1 MRIETKQ
8 QEKVVGIIMGS
19 IFMFAGVIVLA
30 IMLLSVAK
38 EKAFNNENGQ
48 TMAYV
53 EKIERAADYRD
64 IIYVTYEVD
73 GKEYSNVKLGY
84 ETGAAEG
91 YQISIYYDK
100 DNPEIIVNKNFT
112 VQNVTVGICI
122 AVVLIIAGI
131 VALIIAFRKKVEKK
145 AKPEVEPSYKK
156 QLIQLK
162 LAVFFTAI
170 VFATPGIIMVASATR
185 QSPTARDFQKNAVPV
200 IAYVDDV
207 IEERRVVNNS
217 SNTTYYY
224 TVSYEYEGTKFS
236 NISFITKRKYFTE
249 GEYATIYCHKEKP
262 HIVEPV
268 LNTGENNKTQK
279 TMGWVLI
286 GVGGFIAF
294 IGVVAKPGVAKDN

>member
-38 EKAFNNENGQ
+38 EKAFNNENRQ

-73 GKEYSNVKLGY
+73 CKEYSNVKLGY

-162 LAVFFTAI
+162 LAVF
-170 VFATPGIIMVASATR
+170 SATR

-207 IEERRVVNNS
+207 IEERRVVN
-217 SNTTYYY
+217 
-224 TVSYEYEGTKFS
+224 
-236 NISFITKRKYFTE
+236 ISFQ
-249 GEYATIYCHKEKP
+249 IY
-262 HIVEPV
+262 
-268 LNTGENNKTQK
+268 L
-279 TMGWVLI
+279 L
-286 GVGGFIAF
+286 
-294 IGVVAKPGVAKDN
+294 